1 MKNSH
6 YVIVYDSDNDAS
18 RRKVRSAIRAFGGW
32 KQYSV
37 FECLLT
43 PTMRAELVD
52 ELRQIASESEGEVKL
67 RIYKLPHGADDILT
81 IPESENEPS
90 SSNNI
95 I

>member
-1 MKNSH
+1 MNNSH
-6 YVIVYDSDNDAS
+6 YVFVYDSDNDAS

-43 PTMRAELVD
+43 PTMHTELI
-52 ELRQIASESEGEVKL
+52 EKLRRIAADSDGAVKL
-67 RIYKLPHGADDILT
+67 RIYKLSHGSEDILT
-81 IPESENEPS
+81 IPESEDEPS
-90 SSNNI
+90 KGNNI